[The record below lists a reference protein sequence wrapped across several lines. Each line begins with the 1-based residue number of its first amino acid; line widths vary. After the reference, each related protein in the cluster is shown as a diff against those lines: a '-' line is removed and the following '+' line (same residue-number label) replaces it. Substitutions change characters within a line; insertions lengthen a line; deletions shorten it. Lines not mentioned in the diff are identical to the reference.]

1 MEIYCY
7 RVVFPFGVS
16 IRVSP
21 AIEAEKTGEVL
32 PCGTIIEST
41 KSIILDGVNY
51 VKLSDDRGWIF
62 SMKDDV
68 PVLDLI
74 EVRRIPPPSVP
85 IPMLA
90 PPSMSTP
97 RKNSRS
103 DSGDETSPS
112 SSELSFQGL
121 TPRTPSPEFTEAV
134 TTDHTPSAPSMKPRR
149 NLSQYLLS
157 PGSTRGNGRGSLWK
171 DMRLKV
177 RTCSTFADFSRLVQF
192 DMPVELKPPA
202 IPEPGPARSAWMSS
216 MEDDHI
222 VLIKISLLASITRHC
237 VEMYSDISGLEA
249 HLWVISHLGAADV
262 SHVLRLFDQAA
273 QQRFD
278 RIESVEFRMAMLGK
292 LNEVNGQTKVH
303 AVELGRR
310 VDILPD
316 DIRHFLQ
323 RWVIIKVS
331 YSGEFYVCARHG
343 TDPLFFFAQ
352 VYDRHRI
359 HESADARVLAEKP
372 SSSQKE
378 ASMESTPE
386 DWTQKSQQLWRKL
399 IVSCTGDL
407 FVEGVEDEDIYLSR
421 SGKERPVASAS
432 QLPPSTRTVQAMQ
445 LLKTW
450 WVDTQQYTRNVVMD
464 PDYHVPVGL

>member
-21 AIEAEKTGEVL
+21 AIEADKTGEVL

-74 EVRRIPPPSVP
+74 EVRRVP
-85 IPMLA
+85 TTHQPAIA

-103 DSGDETSPS
+103 NSGDETSPS
-112 SSELSFQGL
+112 SSEVSFAGL
-121 TPRTPSPEFTEAV
+121 TPRTPSPELADAIAEQMASTQA
-134 TTDHTPSAPSMKPRR
+134 MKPRR

-157 PGSTRGNGRGSLWK
+157 PGSTRGNGKGSLWK
-171 DMRLKV
+171 ELRFKV
-177 RTCSTFADFSRLVQF
+177 RACSTFADFSRLVQN
-192 DMPVELKPPA
+192 DLPMELKPPA

-216 MEDDHI
+216 MEDDNV

-262 SHVLRLFDQAA
+262 NHVLRLFDQAA

-278 RIESVEFRMAMLGK
+278 RIESVEFRVALLGK

-316 DIRHFLQ
+316 DIRNFLQ

-331 YSGEFYVCARHG
+331 LSIFLMCFINEGEE
-343 TDPLFFFAQ
+343 LN
-352 VYDRHRI
+352 
-359 HESADARVLAEKP
+359 
-372 SSSQKE
+372 
-378 ASMESTPE
+378 AS
-386 DWTQKSQQLWRKL
+386 LVH
-399 IVSCTGDL
+399 VS
-407 FVEGVEDEDIYLSR
+407 
-421 SGKERPVASAS
+421 
-432 QLPPSTRTVQAMQ
+432 
-445 LLKTW
+445 
-450 WVDTQQYTRNVVMD
+450 
-464 PDYHVPVGL
+464 

>member
-51 VKLSDDRGWIF
+51 VKLSDDRGWVF

-74 EVRRIPPPSVP
+74 EVRRIPVP
-85 IPMLA
+85 NVPVLA

-121 TPRTPSPEFTEAV
+121 TPRTPSPELADSFTSDQ
-134 TTDHTPSAPSMKPRR
+134 TFSAPPMKPRR

-157 PGSTRGNGRGSLWK
+157 PGSARGKGRGSMWK
-171 DMRLKV
+171 DLRLKV
-177 RTCSTFADFSRLVQF
+177 RACSTFADFSRLVQY
-192 DMPVELKPPA
+192 DMPVELRPPA

-216 MEDDHI
+216 MEDDNV
-222 VLIKISLLASITRHC
+222 VLVKISLLASITRHC

-278 RIESVEFRMAMLGK
+278 RIESVEFRVAMLGK
-292 LNEVNGQTKVH
+292 LNEVNGQTKIH

-331 YSGEFYVCARHG
+331 LFITSLVCIGYGADQVFWRRAGLRSSPDVRLGRRPSIGRETIIFFEGDIDGTHARRLVTKRPTVMEKVDRLLHG
-343 TDPLFFFAQ
+343 RL
-352 VYDRHRI
+352 VRR
-359 HESADARVLAEKP
+359 RC
-372 SSSQKE
+372 
-378 ASMESTPE
+378 
-386 DWTQKSQQLWRKL
+386 R
-399 IVSCTGDL
+399 
-407 FVEGVEDEDIYLSR
+407 R
-421 SGKERPVASAS
+421 
-432 QLPPSTRTVQAMQ
+432 
-445 LLKTW
+445 
-450 WVDTQQYTRNVVMD
+450 
-464 PDYHVPVGL
+464 

>member
-51 VKLSDDRGWIF
+51 VKLADDRGWVF

-74 EVRRIPPPSVP
+74 EVRRIPVP
-85 IPMLA
+85 NVPVLA

-121 TPRTPSPEFTEAV
+121 TPRTPSPELADSFTSDQ
-134 TTDHTPSAPSMKPRR
+134 TFSAPPMKPRR

-157 PGSTRGNGRGSLWK
+157 PGSARGKGRGSMWK
-171 DMRLKV
+171 DLRLKV
-177 RTCSTFADFSRLVQF
+177 RACSTFADFSRLVQY
-192 DMPVELKPPA
+192 DMPVELRPPA

-216 MEDDHI
+216 MEDDNV
-222 VLIKISLLASITRHC
+222 VLVKISLLASITRHC

-278 RIESVEFRMAMLGK
+278 RIESVEFRVAMLGK
-292 LNEVNGQTKVH
+292 LNEVNGQTKIH

-331 YSGEFYVCARHG
+331 FLLHLLFVSGTGLIGCFGVV
-343 TDPLFFFAQ
+343 Q
-352 VYDRHRI
+352 VYDRHRMYD
-359 HESADARVLAEKP
+359 SVDARVLAEKP
-372 SSSQKE
+372 SSSSKE
-378 ASMESTPE
+378 TSMEPMPE
-386 DWTQKSQQLWRKL
+386 DWSQKGQQLWRKL

-407 FVEGVEDEDIYLSR
+407 FVEGVEDEDVYLSR
-421 SGKERPVASAS
+421 PGQDRPG
-432 QLPPSTRTVQAMQ
+432 PSTSSQSPPNTRTAQAMQ
-445 LLKTW
+445 LLKNW
-450 WVDTQQYTRNVVMD
+450 WLDTQQYTRNVVMD